1 MGSRHGTAR
10 GLTARSPFS
19 YGFFMKRQDR
29 LGNHQEAFGV
39 QPLTLLK
46 KSLVDA
52 MQGENR
58 FESGAYT
65 AVREHFEPIFNAAA
79 RRQRLFQQP
88 VR

>member
-1 MGSRHGTAR
+1 M
-10 GLTARSPFS
+10 RSTN
-19 YGFFMKRQDR
+19 R
-29 LGNHQEAFGV
+29 AFANS
-39 QPLTLLK
+39 LLK

-79 RRQRLFQQP
+79 RRQRLFQQAVEWSARP
-88 VR
+88 VTV